1 MNLIRLAIELF
12 VLYLLYKLVFDL
24 IIPMYKAGKLMK
36 NKMEEVRAK
45 MEEEERKSPTPS
57 AFKEG
62 EYIDFEEVK

>member
-24 IIPMYKAGKLMK
+24 IIPMYKAGKQMK
-36 NKMEEVRAK
+36 KKMEEVRLK
-45 MEEEERKSPTPS
+45 MEEAERENPTQT
-57 AFKEG
+57 KVKGG